1 MARGW
6 PAHVSSVPI
15 QAKAYHQ
22 WGNSLSVSKGLVLY
36 GDRIVIPHSMRQV
49 VINRL
54 HDGHQGITKCKERAR
69 MSVWWPGLERE
80 LRDLVTKC
88 PECLPTRPTQRKEP
102 LITTELPSRPW
113 QKIAADI
120 CEYNKQHYLVVID
133 HFSRY
138 LEIAHLPDLSSQ
150 TTCARLKNIFARWGC
165 PDELYTDNAGQ
176 FVSCEFRTFADTY
189 DFVHHTSSPHYP
201 QSNGEAERA
210 VQTAKK
216 ILRQADPFLALMS
229 YRATPLQATG
239 ASPAQLLLGRQI
251 KTTVPTLDTVLSPK
265 WPDLEAV
272 RQATPEARRATGVHS
287 TGVMAPVHFHLLLHG
302 RVW

>member
-1 MARGW
+1 MPTLTHAYDEVQPHSRVCARQNADCSRHTLRQPLQAVQSEVSELICNVIAFENAAHNAWPVSPSKLERIKQETSADYELQVVSGLVAQGW

-36 GDRIVIPHSMRQV
+36 GDRIVIPHSMRQD

-80 LRDLVTKC
+80 LQDLVTKC

-120 CEYNKQHYLVVID
+120 CEYDKQHYLVVID
-133 HFSRY
+133 YFSRY
-138 LEIAHLPDLSSQ
+138 LEIAHLPDL
-150 TTCARLKNIFARWGC
+150 G
-165 PDELYTDNAGQ
+165 
-176 FVSCEFRTFADTY
+176 
-189 DFVHHTSSPHYP
+189 PH
-201 QSNGEAERA
+201 
-210 VQTAKK
+210 
-216 ILRQADPFLALMS
+216 L
-229 YRATPLQATG
+229 
-239 ASPAQLLLGRQI
+239 
-251 KTTVPTLDTVLSPK
+251 
-265 WPDLEAV
+265 
-272 RQATPEARRATGVHS
+272 
-287 TGVMAPVHFHLLLHG
+287 
-302 RVW
+302 